1 MGFALRLRP
10 RRRPAAGAA
19 AAPARHPAQV
29 VITAFMIAVAISAT
43 LLSLPI
49 ATETGTRAPL
59 VTALFTAG
67 SSVCV
72 TGLSVVD
79 TSSYWSTFGELVLL
93 GSVQVGG
100 FGIMTAASLLGMLVS
115 RRLGVRTRLLTRA
128 ETGSV
133 DLGDVRDVLRAVA
146 LASLSIELT
155 VAAVLFARFA
165 LAYDYG
171 PGRAAYLAIFHSV
184 NAFNHAG
191 FALWS
196 DGLVRF
202 VADPWV
208 SLPIAAAIILG
219 SLGFPVLME
228 LRRELRA
235 PSRWSLHTKITLM
248 GTAILLFG
256 GTGLI
261 TAFEWSNP
269 RTLGPLD
276 VPTKLLAGFF
286 QGTSPRSAGF
296 NTVDY
301 ASMNNTSWLTTDVL
315 MFIGGGSAGTA
326 GGIKLTTFFILFFAI
341 VAEARGDRQ
350 AEAFGRTIPT
360 PVIRQAIAVALLG
373 VGAVTSSTLVV
384 LAISG
389 ADLDRVL
396 FEVIS
401 AFSTTGLSTGLSA
414 TMPPAAQYVLIV
426 LMFVGRVGSVTVASA
441 LALRQR
447 HKLYRFPEERPL
459 VG

>member
-1 MGFALRLRP
+1 
-10 RRRPAAGAA
+10 
-19 AAPARHPAQV
+19 V
-29 VITAFMIAVAISAT
+29 VIAAFLIAIATSTT
-43 LLSLPI
+43 LLMLPI
-49 ATETGTRAPL
+49 ARESGTGAPL

-67 SSVCV
+67 SAVCV

-79 TSSYWSTFGELVLL
+79 TSTYWSTFGELVIL

-100 FGIMTAASLLGMLVS
+100 FGIMTAASLLGLLVS
-115 RRLGVRTRLLTRA
+115 RRLGLRTRLLTRA

-133 DLGDVRDVLRAVA
+133 DLGDVREVVRAVA
-146 LASLSIELT
+146 LASLTIELA
-155 VAAVLFARFA
+155 VATALFLRFL
-165 LAYDYG
+165 LAYDNS
-171 PGRAAYLAIFHSV
+171 PGEAAYLAIFHSV

-196 DGLVRF
+196 DSLVRF
-202 VADPWV
+202 VADPWI

-228 LRRELRA
+228 LRRELRH
-235 PSRWSLHTKITLM
+235 PDRWSLHTKITML
-248 GTAILLFG
+248 GTGLLLFG
-256 GTGLI
+256 GTALI
-261 TAFEWSNP
+261 TAFEWANP
-269 RTLGPLD
+269 RTLGPLS
-276 VPTKLLAGFF
+276 VPAKLLAGFF
-286 QGTSPRSAGF
+286 QGATPRSAGF

-301 ASMNNTSWLTTDVL
+301 AQMNQTSWLATDVL
-315 MFIGGGSAGTA
+315 MFIGGGSASTA
-326 GGIKLTTFFILFFAI
+326 GGIKVTTFMILFFAI
-341 VAEARGDRQ
+341 VAETRGDRT
-350 AEAFGRTIPT
+350 ADAFGRTIPT
-360 PVIRQAIAVALLG
+360 PVIRQAVAVALLG
-373 VGAVTSSTLVV
+373 VAVVVTASLVV

-389 ADLDRVL
+389 ADLDRVA

-414 TMPPAAQYVLIV
+414 TMPPSAQYVLIV

-441 LALRQR
+441 LALRHR